1 MNVKH
6 FPSKKVLN
14 LILQAKEYCLV
25 SVQDFSGG
33 NHEDRDSECKLAKLS
48 ETVFTKTLGQG
59 PAAVVLQT

>member
-33 NHEDRDSECKLAKLS
+33 QNK
-48 ETVFTKTLGQG
+48 ETMKTGIQNANWQNC
-59 PAAVVLQT
+59 PRQFSPKH

>member
-33 NHEDRDSECKLAKLS
+33 QNK
-48 ETVFTKTLGQG
+48 ETMKTGI
-59 PAAVVLQT
+59 QTANWQNCPRQFSPKH